1 MARVTAA
8 EFAEKWARRT
18 KGATA
23 DYTRGIERV
32 TEAPGAKAAA
42 KADKMLAGVQ
52 ESISS
57 GKWQERVAAVP
68 LSEWKA
74 KATQKGAPR
83 IAAGVDGAQGDM
95 AKFGG
100 ELLAAVD
107 SAVAEVETLSDATL
121 EDRITRATT
130 YMRRMSEFRRSP

>member
-23 DYTRGIERV
+23 DYTRGVERV
-32 TEAPGAKAAA
+32 SEAPGVAAAA

-57 GKWQERVAAVP
+57 GKWQERVAAVS
-68 LSEWKA
+68 LQEWKT
-74 KATQKGAPR
+74 KAAQKGAPR
-83 IAAGVDGAQGDM
+83 IAAGVDGATADM
-95 AKFGG
+95 QRFGG

-107 SAVAEVETLSDATL
+107 GAVAEVKGMPDSTL
-121 EDRITRATT
+121 EDRINRATT
-130 YMRRMSEFRRSP
+130 YMRRMSQFRRSP

>member
-1 MARVTAA
+1 MARVTPA

-32 TEAPGAKAAA
+32 SEAPGAKAAA
-42 KADKMLAGVQ
+42 RADKMLAGVQ
-52 ESISS
+52 EAIST
-57 GKWQERVAAVP
+57 GKWQARVGAVP

-83 IAAGVDGAQGDM
+83 IAAGVDGATADM
-95 AKFGG
+95 ARFGG

-107 SAVAEVETLSDATL
+107 GAVAEIAAMPDATL
-121 EDRITRATT
+121 EDRITRATS